1 MNMNAKVLAGALFG
15 VLALHASSANAI
27 DIKAHH
33 GSECKVYG
41 TTAWTDLGFGWQG
54 IFNTTASAKVVVC
67 PLVKDSE
74 TNWDG
79 DQVSPLNGAYV
90 DVHYKAAGPSTSM
103 TCTIYTSRTS
113 TLTSAKTANIA
124 NIAANSQSNVDITG
138 LVSNGTPN
146 DAGSIMI
153 CSLGANALLQHY
165 RLVEPALTD
174 G

>member
-54 IFNTTASAKVVVC
+54 VFNTTATPKVVVC

-79 DQVSPLNGAYV
+79 TALEPLNAAYV
-90 DVHYKAAGPSTSM
+90 DVHYRTGVTASTI
-103 TCTIYTSRTS
+103 TCTVYTSRTNQ
-113 TLTSAKTANIA
+113 LTSSATFTVPIP
-124 NIAANSQSNVDITG
+124 ANSQDNYDLTG

-146 DAGSIMI
+146 DVGSVMI
-153 CSLGANALLQHY
+153 CNLGPKAVLQHY

>member
-41 TTAWTDLGFGWQG
+41 TTPWTDLGFGWQG
-54 IFNTTASAKVVVC
+54 IFNTTDVAKVIVC

-79 DQVSPLNGAYV
+79 TALEPLNAAYV
-90 DVHYKAAGPSTSM
+90 DIHYRAGATPTSI
-103 TCTIYTSRTS
+103 TCTVYTSRTS
-113 TLTSAKTANIA
+113 TLTSSATMTQPIP
-124 NIAANSQSNVDITG
+124 ANSQTNYDLTG
-138 LVSNGTPN
+138 LVSNGSPN
-146 DAGSIMI
+146 DVGSIMI
-153 CSLGANALLQHY
+153 CTLGGKAILQHY